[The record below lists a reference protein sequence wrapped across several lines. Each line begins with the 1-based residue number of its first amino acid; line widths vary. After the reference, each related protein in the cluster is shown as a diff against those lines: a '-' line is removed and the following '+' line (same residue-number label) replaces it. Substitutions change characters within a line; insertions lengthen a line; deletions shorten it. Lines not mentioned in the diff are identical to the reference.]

1 VLICASK
8 QVQREYEDLCKRFA
22 GQKVMLG
29 IDRYAVI
36 TRFAVSSTSA
46 VLTISEQMRCLV
58 YSLDYIKG
66 IPHKLFAI
74 ERFFQNHPEWIGKV
88 VLIQIAVPSRET
100 VREYQRLKSL
110 THELVMHS
118 HQMVYRN

>member
-1 VLICASK
+1 MLICASK

-36 TRFAVSSTSA
+36 TRVAVSFPSF
-46 VLTISEQMRCLV
+46 ISERMLCVVCR
-58 YSLDYIKG
+58 LDYIKG

-110 THELVMHS
+110 THELVMH
-118 HQMVYRN
+118 